1 MIPYE
6 GSASLAPDARE
17 KVLQTF
23 RHTLQLVRDGRNEEA
38 LLGCDFILKMD
49 ARFAP
54 AHRLLASLRGVPA
67 GQKIDVAPFAFYLEA
82 PPVETAPPV
91 AGDPFDVEST
101 ATASR
106 SAMRPPR
113 GGGLDDL
120 VFDDFAPHTPAA
132 APSAHGAPAATA
144 AEISFA
150 GVADAPGVL
159 PPGASAGVATGS
171 GIAPPAAA
179 PPVPAFEDLDI
190 SLSTTQGS
198 SNLSTALPR
207 QAPATPPPGRPAPV
221 PGPPSSTSLDPRIM
235 QFLKQG
241 DDAMA
246 RGNPQEAIDLWSRVF
261 LIDLSNEEASRR
273 IDQAREMLA
282 DSARKVDVLLA
293 EGTQLYDAGNLSAAR
308 AKFLDVLALSE
319 HDATARSYL
328 KQIDAALAAP
338 AAHDGAGGDSE
349 FLRTE
354 IEAPVTPSYADD
366 NESLDPSR
374 TLAVVVPDDAEPP
387 SEVRV
392 APSPSKRRAPVRLDL
407 RVLLPVAL
415 VVLVVIA
422 GGAWWLFGRKSPTT
436 RPAQAPA
443 AAEPKSGTAVA
454 PAPGPAAARPKPA
467 GEDPIAR
474 AQALFFQG
482 KVDAAIQILLA
493 VPDNDPRR
501 NEALAKIDQ
510 YRNAGVPP
518 PAPTAPSSANLEQLR
533 AQGLAA
539 MKASRYIDAFKAL
552 DPVVK
557 AYPNDTEAVQA
568 LLRAREAVDG
578 LRAGVKSYSEGD
590 YESAIKLL
598 WELRRADQKNQDVE
612 EYLLNSY
619 VNSGI
624 QALQSGNNAR
634 ATEALQDAVKIR
646 PSDREAQRLLRFSRK
661 YPKGATDLMSR
672 IYIRHLSLRP

>member
-1 MIPYE
+1 MNPYE
-6 GSASLAPDARE
+6 GSASLAPEAQE

-67 GQKIDVAPFAFYLEA
+67 GQRIDAAPFALYLEA
-82 PPVETAPPV
+82 PHVEAAPPV
-91 AGDPFDVEST
+91 EGSPFDVEST
-101 ATASR
+101 STASR
-106 SAMRPPR
+106 SAMRPPSS
-113 GGGLDDL
+113 GGLDDL
-120 VFDDFAPHTPAA
+120 VFDDLTPRTPAA
-132 APSAHGAPAATA
+132 VPGAPAATA

-150 GVADAPGVL
+150 GVAGTSGVAPSV
-159 PPGASAGVATGS
+159 ASAGFAIGS

-179 PPVPAFEDLDI
+179 PPTPAHEDLDMSI
-190 SLSTTQGS
+190 STTQGS
-198 SNLSTALPR
+198 PGLSPGPPR
-207 QAPATPPPGRPAPV
+207 QAPATPSPRPAPV
-221 PGPPSSTSLDPRIM
+221 PGPPSTSLDPRIM

-241 DDAMA
+241 DDAMV

-338 AAHDGAGGDSE
+338 GAQDGAGGDSE

-354 IEAPVTPSYADD
+354 IEAPVPSSYADD
-366 NESLDPSR
+366 NEGLDTSR
-374 TLAVVVPDDAEPP
+374 TLAVVVPDDTEAP
-387 SEVRV
+387 SEARV
-392 APSPSKRRAPVRLDL
+392 APSPPKRRSPIQIDL

-415 VVLVVIA
+415 VVLVAIA
-422 GGAWWLFGRKSPTT
+422 GGAWWTFRGKSAGT
-436 RPAQAPA
+436 RPVQAPA
-443 AAEPKSGTAVA
+443 AAEPKARTAVA
-454 PAPGPAAARPKPA
+454 PAPAPGPATARPKPA
-467 GEDPIAR
+467 DEDPIAR
-474 AQALFFQG
+474 AQALFLQG
-482 KVDAAIQILLA
+482 KVDAATQVLLS

-510 YRNAGVPP
+510 YRNAGAPP
-518 PAPTAPSSANLEQLR
+518 PAPTAPNSTNLEQLR

-539 MKASRYIDAFKAL
+539 MKTSRYIDAFKAL

-557 AYPNDTEAVQA
+557 AYPNDTEAARA

-578 LRAGVKSYSEGD
+578 LRAAVKSYSEGD

-598 WELRRADQKNQDVE
+598 WELRRSDPKNQDVE

-619 VNSGI
+619 VNSGL

-634 ATEALQDAVKIR
+634 ATEALQDAAKIR
-646 PSDREAQRLLRFSRK
+646 PSDREVQRLLRFSRK
-661 YPKGATDLMSR
+661 YPKGPTDLMAR
-672 IYIRHLSLRP
+672 IYVRHLSLRP